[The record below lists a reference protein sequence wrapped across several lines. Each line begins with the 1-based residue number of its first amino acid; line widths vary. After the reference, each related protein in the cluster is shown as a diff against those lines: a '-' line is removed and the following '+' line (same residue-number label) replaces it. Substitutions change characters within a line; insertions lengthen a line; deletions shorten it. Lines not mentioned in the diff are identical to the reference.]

1 MTAKKKV
8 ARKRKLPASMAAAAE
23 SKNPDVTEHAG
34 AAAHQ
39 TPSRS
44 NKTSHDGLYEVGYR
58 KPPKET
64 RFKPG
69 QSGNP
74 KGRPREA
81 LNRKTRLEKA
91 ALEKIAV
98 TENGRTRKLSK
109 IDVIEKTLMNKAAAG
124 DKQATKIVFDQ
135 MARYGALDDD
145 LGTSKSERTSL
156 SAADQAIFDMFSS
169 MLDEANAPNNTDDES

>member
-1 MTAKKKV
+1 M
-8 ARKRKLPASMAAAAE
+8 
-23 SKNPDVTEHAG
+23 
-34 AAAHQ
+34 
-39 TPSRS
+39 
-44 NKTSHDGLYEVGYR
+44 
-58 KPPKET
+58 
-64 RFKPG
+64 
-69 QSGNP
+69 
-74 KGRPREA
+74 
-81 LNRKTRLEKA
+81 EKA